1 MNLYDH
7 VRIKRNG
14 VVGIIVD
21 IRDGVYVVE
30 DDIEREPADSTGYSS
45 PWPLY
50 DCAPSELEPV
60 TKCRSPQRER
70 GLKL

>member
-14 VVGIIVD
+14 VVGTIVD
-21 IRDGVYVVE
+21 IHGEVYVVE
-30 DDIEREPADSTGYSS
+30 DDTEREPVDSTGYPS

-50 DCAPSELEPV
+50 DCAASELELV
-60 TKCRSPQRER
+60 T
-70 GLKL
+70 G